1 MKWEVRPGVMSQ
13 KRSQFGVKRAHFR
26 VAELETVT
34 IRSKTCPFSGFRVR
48 NGHDSDLNVPA
59 FDEVCK
65 KGHVSVFSSQLNL

>member
-1 MKWEVRPGVMSQ
+1 MIVVIDEMGSAPWSDES
-13 KRSQFGVKRAHFR
+13 
-26 VAELETVT
+26 ETVT
-34 IRSKTCPFSGFRVR
+34 IRSKTCPFSGCRVR